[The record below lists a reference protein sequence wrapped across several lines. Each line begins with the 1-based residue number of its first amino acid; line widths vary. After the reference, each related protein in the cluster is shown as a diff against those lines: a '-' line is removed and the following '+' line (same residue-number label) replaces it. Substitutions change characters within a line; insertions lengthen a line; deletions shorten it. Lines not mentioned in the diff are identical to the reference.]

1 MVGHFKRML
10 GLAGMLS
17 LGVVPVAEAACPD
30 LLKHEFTGLN
40 DGKPLPL
47 CQYQGKVLLVVNT
60 ASRCGFTPQY
70 EGLEALYD
78 RYRERGLVVLGF
90 PSNDFAQEPGSEK
103 DIQNFCRLNHG
114 VRFPMYEKIAVSGPD
129 AHPFYRRLAARG
141 AGYPEWNFNKYL
153 LDRKGVVVAR
163 FPSRTRPDDPEL
175 IAAIEKLL

>member
-1 MVGHFKRML
+1 MSR
-10 GLAGMLS
+10 
-17 LGVVPVAEAACPD
+17 VVPLLLISLSMSLRAVLAADCPASLD
-30 LLKHEFTGLN
+30 FQMR
-40 DGKPLPL
+40 PLASDRTESL
-47 CQYQGKVLLVVNT
+47 CERYAGKVLLVVNT

-70 EGLEALYD
+70 EGLEALYE

-103 DIQNFCRLNHG
+103 DIQSFCRLNHG

>member
-1 MVGHFKRML
+1 MSR
-10 GLAGMLS
+10 
-17 LGVVPVAEAACPD
+17 VVPLLLISLSMSLRAVLAADCPASLD
-30 LLKHEFTGLN
+30 FQMR
-40 DGKPLPL
+40 PLASDRTESL
-47 CQYQGKVLLVVNT
+47 CERYAGKVLLVVNT

-153 LDRKGVVVAR
+153 LDRKGVVVAL

>member
-1 MVGHFKRML
+1 MSR
-10 GLAGMLS
+10 
-17 LGVVPVAEAACPD
+17 VVPLLLISLSMSLRAVLAADCPASLD
-30 LLKHEFTGLN
+30 FQMR
-40 DGKPLPL
+40 PLASYRSESL
-47 CQYQGKVLLVVNT
+47 CDRYAGKVLLVVNT

>member
-1 MVGHFKRML
+1 MSR
-10 GLAGMLS
+10 
-17 LGVVPVAEAACPD
+17 VVPLLLISLSMSLRAVLAADCPASLD
-30 LLKHEFTGLN
+30 FQMR
-40 DGKPLPL
+40 PLASDRTESL
-47 CQYQGKVLLVVNT
+47 CERYAGKVLLVVNT

-103 DIQNFCRLNHG
+103 DIQNFCWLNHG

>member
-1 MVGHFKRML
+1 MSRVVPL
-10 GLAGMLS
+10 LLISLS
-17 LGVVPVAEAACPD
+17 LSLRVVLAADCPASLD
-30 LLKHEFTGLN
+30 FQMRRLASDRTES
-40 DGKPLPL
+40 L
-47 CQYQGKVLLVVNT
+47 CERYAGKVLLVVNT

>member
-1 MVGHFKRML
+1 MSR
-10 GLAGMLS
+10 
-17 LGVVPVAEAACPD
+17 VVPLLLISLSMSLRAVLAADCPASLD
-30 LLKHEFTGLN
+30 FQMR
-40 DGKPLPL
+40 PLASDRTESL
-47 CQYQGKVLLVVNT
+47 CERYAGKVLLVVNT

>member
-1 MVGHFKRML
+1 MSR
-10 GLAGMLS
+10 
-17 LGVVPVAEAACPD
+17 VVPLLLISLSMSLRAVLAADCPASLD
-30 LLKHEFTGLN
+30 FQMR
-40 DGKPLPL
+40 PLASDRTESL
-47 CQYQGKVLLVVNT
+47 CERYAGKVLLVVNT

-141 AGYPEWNFNKYL
+141 TGYPEWNFNKYL